1 MQIYDTLDNA
11 RIAPPVAL
19 TIGAFDGIHLGHR
32 LLIGETRAAANRL
45 GGASAVLTFEPHP
58 DHVLRPDRQRLYLTD
73 LPTRIALI
81 EALGI
86 DHLFI
91 LRFDQE
97 LSRVPAETFMERVC
111 AAMALRTLVIGAD
124 FRLGAGGRGT
134 AAVLETIGRQLGYTV
149 QQVAHVTLDDQPVSS
164 TRIRQ
169 LLGEGAVAEAA
180 RLLAQPF
187 TLRGE
192 IIHGDHR
199 GRTIGFPTA
208 NMQIPAEQ
216 VLPADG
222 VYACLVALSGE
233 TQWRPAVTNIG
244 VRPTFGTLNRTIE
257 THLLDWSGDLYGT
270 IPQVAFIQRLRGEQK
285 FAGIDALIAQI
296 QADVVAARQVL
307 ATDDT
312 TLPL

>member
-11 RIAPPVAL
+11 RIAPPTAL

-45 GGASAVLTFEPHP
+45 GGASAGLTFDPHP

-111 AAMALRTLVIGAD
+111 TAMALRTLVIGPD

-134 AAVLETIGRQLGYTV
+134 AAVLETIGRQQGYTV

-169 LLGEGAVAEAA
+169 LLSEGAVAEAA

-192 IIHGDHR
+192 VIHGDHR

-208 NMQIPAEQ
+208 NLQIP
-216 VLPADG
+216 
-222 VYACLVALSGE
+222 
-233 TQWRPAVTNIG
+233 
-244 VRPTFGTLNRTIE
+244 
-257 THLLDWSGDLYGT
+257 
-270 IPQVAFIQRLRGEQK
+270 
-285 FAGIDALIAQI
+285 
-296 QADVVAARQVL
+296 
-307 ATDDT
+307 
-312 TLPL
+312 